1 MIEGNLKGTIIM
13 QNIFTKALRNPFY
26 RTGSLEILLFFA
38 GWGIWWSFFQ
48 IWLTTKQGFS
58 GAQVGTIYTFGSAVA
73 LVLMFVYGSL
83 QDKLGL
89 KKHLLIAMVGCQVL
103 LAPFFTWVYVPML
116 ESNFYVGAM
125 VGAVYLAVAYLAA
138 CPVFEAVTE
147 RLSRRYSFEYGQA
160 RAWGSFG
167 YAMSALAAGF
177 LFTINPYL
185 VFWTGSAVSAV
196 LLAVLLLLKPE
207 NKEANVAAYENS
219 EERNKAVKSPSLK
232 EIVQVFGIF
241 DVWKIIIFVILSW
254 TFYTVFDQ
262 QMFPEFFTRFFAT
275 PEEGQQAYGILNSVQ
290 VFLEFLMMGLVPV
303 LMKKIGVRSALLLS
317 CLIMICRIGG
327 CGLASTP
334 LGIGL
339 IKLLHAPETAL
350 FVLAIFRYF
359 TLHFDTRVS
368 ATLYMVGFQIAA
380 SVGGIIFSVPLGSLR
395 DSIGYQS
402 TFLTIAGIVLV
413 ATLYACCILKKDD
426 RDVEGQPLEA

>member
-1 MIEGNLKGTIIM
+1 M

-196 LLAVLLLLKPE
+196 LLAVLLLMKPE
-207 NKEANVAAYENS
+207 NKDENIAAYENR
-219 EERNKAVKSPSLK
+219 EERDKAVKSPSLK
-232 EIVQVFGIF
+232 EIIQVFGIF

>member
-1 MIEGNLKGTIIM
+1 MGNLL
-13 QNIFTKALRNPFY
+13 KAFSNPFY
-26 RTGSLEILLFFA
+26 RTSSLEIMLFFA

-83 QDKLGL
+83 QDKLGV
-89 KKHLLIAMVGCQVL
+89 KKTLLIFMVSCQVL

-125 VGAVYLAVAYLAA
+125 VGAVYLSVAYLAA

-147 RLSRRYSFEYGQA
+147 RLSRRYRFEYGQA
-160 RAWGSFG
+160 CAWGSLG
-167 YAMSALAAGF
+167 YAISALTAGF

-196 LLAVLLLLKPE
+196 LLAILVFLKPE
-207 NKEANVAAYENS
+207 NREDAVQQYENR
-219 EERNKAVKSPSLK
+219 EERNKDAKSPSLK
-232 EIVQVFGIF
+232 EIVSVFGIL
-241 DVWKIIIFVILSW
+241 DLWKIIIFVILTW

-275 PEEGQQAYGILNSVQ
+275 PEDGQQAYGILNSVQ
-290 VFLEFLMMGLVPV
+290 VFLEFIMMGLVPI
-303 LMKKIGVRSALLLS
+303 LMRKIGVRRALLLG
-317 CLIMICRIGG
+317 CLIMVCRISG
-327 CGLASTP
+327 CGIASTP

-395 DSIGYQS
+395 DNIGYQH
-402 TFLTIAGIVLV
+402 TFLIIAGIVLCASV
-413 ATLYACCILKKDD
+413 YAFFILKKDD
-426 RDVEGQPLEA
+426 QDVEGQPLEH

>member
-1 MIEGNLKGTIIM
+1 M
-13 QNIFTKALRNPFY
+13 QNIFMKALHNPFY

-48 IWLTTKQGFS
+48 IWLTSKQGFT

-73 LVLMFVYGSL
+73 LVLMFFYGYV

-89 KKHLLIAMVGCQVL
+89 KKHLLIAMVGGQVL
-103 LAPFFTWVYVPML
+103 LAPFFTWIYVPML
-116 ESNFYVGAM
+116 ASNFYVGAM

-167 YAMSALAAGF
+167 YAVSALAAGF
-177 LFTINPYL
+177 IFTINPYL
-185 VFWTGSAVSAV
+185 VFWTGSVISAV
-196 LLAVLLLLKPE
+196 LLVVLLFMKPE
-207 NKEANVAAYENS
+207 NDERNIEQYENQ
-219 EERNKAVKSPSLK
+219 EERNKATKTPSLK
-232 EIVQVFGIF
+232 EIVSVFGIS
-241 DVWKIIIFVILSW
+241 DVWRIIVFVIMSW

-262 QMFPEFFTRFFAT
+262 QMFPEFFTKFFVT
-275 PEEGQQAYGILNSVQ
+275 PDEGQQAYGVLNSIE
-290 VFLEFLMMGLVPV
+290 VFLEFLMMGLIPV
-303 LMKKIGVRSALLLS
+303 LMKKIGIRNSLLLG
-317 CLIMICRIGG
+317 CLIMVCRIAG
-327 CGLASTP
+327 CGIATTP
-334 LGIGL
+334 VGIGL
-339 IKLLHAPETAL
+339 IKLLHAPETAI
-350 FVLAIFRYF
+350 FILAIFRYF

-395 DSIGYQS
+395 DSIGYQN
-402 TFLTIAGIVLV
+402 TFLVIAGIVMA
-413 ATLYACCILKKDD
+413 ATVYAFIILKKDD
-426 RDVEGQPLEA
+426 KDVAGQPLEA

>member
-1 MIEGNLKGTIIM
+1 M
-13 QNIFTKALRNPFY
+13 QNIFSKAFHNPFY
-26 RTGSLEILLFFA
+26 RAGSLEILLFFA

-58 GAQVGTIYTFGSAVA
+58 GAQVGTIYTFGSAVS
-73 LVLMFVYGSL
+73 LVLMFVYGYL

-89 KKHLLIAMVGCQVL
+89 RKNLLILMVSCQVL
-103 LAPFFTWVYVPML
+103 LAPFFTWIYVPML
-116 ESNFYVGAM
+116 ESNFYLGAM
-125 VGAVYLAVAYLAA
+125 IGAVYLSVAYLAA

-147 RLSRRYSFEYGQA
+147 RLSRRYRFEYGQA

-167 YAMSALAAGF
+167 YAISALAAGF

-196 LLAVLLLLKPE
+196 LLAMLILLRPE
-207 NKEANVAAYENS
+207 KNKNYVRQYENVA
-219 EERNKAVKSPSLK
+219 ERSKASKAPSFK
-232 EIVQVFGIF
+232 EIIHVFGIF
-241 DVWKIIIFVILSW
+241 DLWKIIVFVILSW

-262 QMFPEFFTRFFAT
+262 QMFPEFFTRFFTT
-275 PEEGQQAYGILNSVQ
+275 PEQGQQAYGILNSIE
-290 VFLEFLMMGLVPV
+290 VFLEFVMMGLIPL
-303 LMKKIGVRSALLLS
+303 LMKKIGIRSSLLLG
-317 CLIMICRIGG
+317 CLIMVCRIAG
-327 CGLASTP
+327 CGIASTP
-334 LGIGL
+334 LGIGV
-339 IKLLHAPETAL
+339 IKLLHAPETAI

-395 DSIGYQS
+395 DSIGYQT
-402 TFLTIAGIVLV
+402 TFLVIAGIVMAAGV
-413 ATLYACCILKKDD
+413 YAFFILKKDEE
-426 RDVEGQPLEA
+426 DVQGQAIEEA

>member
-1 MIEGNLKGTIIM
+1 MGNLL
-13 QNIFTKALRNPFY
+13 KAFSNPFY
-26 RTGSLEILLFFA
+26 RTSSLEILLFFA

-48 IWLTTKQGFS
+48 IWLTTKQGFT

-73 LVLMFVYGSL
+73 LVLMFVYGSV
-83 QDKLGL
+83 QDKLGV
-89 KKHLLIAMVGCQVL
+89 KKNLLIFMVSCQVL

-125 VGAVYLAVAYLAA
+125 VGAVYLSVAYLAA

-147 RLSRRYSFEYGQA
+147 RLSRRYRFEYGQA
-160 RAWGSFG
+160 RAWGSLG
-167 YAMSALAAGF
+167 YAISALTAGF

-196 LLAVLLLLKPE
+196 LLAILVFLKPE
-207 NKEANVAAYENS
+207 NSEANVQQYENR
-219 EERNKAVKSPSLK
+219 EERNKDAKSPSLK
-232 EIVQVFGIF
+232 EIISVFGIL
-241 DVWKIIIFVILSW
+241 DLWKIIIFVILSW

-275 PEEGQQAYGILNSVQ
+275 PEEGQQAYGVLNSVQ
-290 VFLEFLMMGLVPV
+290 VFLEFIMMSLVPI
-303 LMKKIGVRSALLLS
+303 LMRKIGVRRALLLG
-317 CLIMICRIGG
+317 CLIMVCRISG
-327 CGLASTP
+327 CGIASTP
-334 LGIGL
+334 LGIAL

-395 DSIGYQS
+395 DSIGYQP
-402 TFLTIAGIVLV
+402 TFLLIAGIVLC
-413 ATLYACCILKKDD
+413 ATVYAFLILKKDD
-426 RDVEGQPLEA
+426 QDVAGQPLEN

>member
-1 MIEGNLKGTIIM
+1 MGNL
-13 QNIFTKALRNPFY
+13 LRAFSNPFY
-26 RTGSLEILLFFA
+26 RSSSLEILLFFA

-48 IWLTTKQGFS
+48 IWLTSKQGFS

-83 QDKLGL
+83 QDKLGV
-89 KKHLLIAMVGCQVL
+89 KKNLLLFMVGCQVL

-116 ESNFYVGAM
+116 ESSFYVGAM

-147 RLSRRYSFEYGQA
+147 RLSRRYRFEYGQA
-160 RAWGSFG
+160 RAWGSLG
-167 YAMSALAAGF
+167 YAISALTAGF
-177 LFTINPYL
+177 LFTIDPYL
-185 VFWTGSAVSAV
+185 VFWTGSAVSAM
-196 LLAVLLLLKPE
+196 LFAVLVFLKPE
-207 NKEANVAAYENS
+207 NREANVRQYENR
-219 EERNKAVKSPSLK
+219 EEKDKDAKSPSLK
-232 EIVQVFGIF
+232 EIISVFGIF
-241 DVWKIIIFVILSW
+241 DLWKIILLVILSW

-262 QMFPEFFTRFFAT
+262 QMFPQFFTQFFAT
-275 PEEGQQAYGILNSVQ
+275 PEEGQKAYGILNSVQ
-290 VFLEFLMMGLVPV
+290 VFLEFIMMGLVPI
-303 LMKKIGVRSALLLS
+303 LMRKIGVRRALLLG
-317 CLIMICRIGG
+317 CFIMVCRISG
-327 CGLASTP
+327 CSIASSPLA
-334 LGIGL
+334 IAL

-395 DSIGYQS
+395 DSIGYQN
-402 TFLTIAGIVLV
+402 TFMIIAGIVLCATVYAFVVLREDDEEV
-413 ATLYACCILKKDD
+413 A
-426 RDVEGQPLEA
+426 GQPLEN

>member
-1 MIEGNLKGTIIM
+1 MGNLL
-13 QNIFTKALRNPFY
+13 KAFSNPFY
-26 RTGSLEILLFFA
+26 RTSSLEIMLFFA

-83 QDKLGL
+83 QDKLGV
-89 KKHLLIAMVGCQVL
+89 KKTLLIFMVSCQVL

-125 VGAVYLAVAYLAA
+125 IGAVYLAVAYLAA

-160 RAWGSFG
+160 RAWGSLG
-167 YAMSALAAGF
+167 YAISALTAGF

-196 LLAVLLLLKPE
+196 LLAILVFLKPE
-207 NKEANVAAYENS
+207 NREDAVQQYENR
-219 EERNKAVKSPSLK
+219 EERNKDAKSPSLK
-232 EIVQVFGIF
+232 EIVIVFGIL
-241 DVWKIIIFVILSW
+241 DLWKIIIFVILTW

-275 PEEGQQAYGILNSVQ
+275 PEDGQQAYGILNSVQ
-290 VFLEFLMMGLVPV
+290 VFLEFIMMGLVPI
-303 LMKKIGVRSALLLS
+303 LMRKIGVRRALLLG
-317 CLIMICRIGG
+317 CLIMVCRISG
-327 CGLASTP
+327 CGIASTP

-395 DSIGYQS
+395 DNIGYQH
-402 TFLTIAGIVLV
+402 TFLIIAGIVLCASV
-413 ATLYACCILKKDD
+413 YAFFILKKDD
-426 RDVEGQPLEA
+426 QDVEGQPLEH

>member
-1 MIEGNLKGTIIM
+1 MGNL
-13 QNIFTKALRNPFY
+13 FKAFSNPFY
-26 RTGSLEILLFFA
+26 RSSSLEILLFFA

-83 QDKLGL
+83 QDKLGV
-89 KKHLLIAMVGCQVL
+89 KKNLLLFMVGCQVL

-116 ESNFYVGAM
+116 ESSFYVGAM

-147 RLSRRYSFEYGQA
+147 RLSRRYRFEYGQA
-160 RAWGSFG
+160 RAWGSLG
-167 YAMSALAAGF
+167 YAISALTAGF
-177 LFTINPYL
+177 LFTIDPYL

-196 LLAVLLLLKPE
+196 LFAVLVSLKPE
-207 NKEANVAAYENS
+207 NREANVRQYENR
-219 EERNKAVKSPSLK
+219 EEKDKDAKSPSLK
-232 EIVQVFGIF
+232 EIISVFGIF
-241 DVWKIIIFVILSW
+241 DLWKIILLVILSW

-262 QMFPEFFTRFFAT
+262 QMFPQFFTQFFAT
-275 PEEGQQAYGILNSVQ
+275 PEEGQKAYGILNSVQ
-290 VFLEFLMMGLVPV
+290 VFLEFIMMGLVPI
-303 LMKKIGVRSALLLS
+303 LMRKIGVRRALLLG
-317 CLIMICRIGG
+317 CLIMVCRISG
-327 CGLASTP
+327 CSIASSPLA
-334 LGIGL
+334 IAL

-395 DSIGYQS
+395 DSIGYQN
-402 TFLTIAGIVLV
+402 TFMVIAGIVLCATVYAFVVLREDDEEV
-413 ATLYACCILKKDD
+413 A
-426 RDVEGQPLEA
+426 GQPLEN

>member
-1 MIEGNLKGTIIM
+1 MGNILKA
-13 QNIFTKALRNPFY
+13 FSNPFY
-26 RTGSLEILLFFA
+26 RTSSLEIMLFFA

-83 QDKLGL
+83 QDKLGV
-89 KKHLLIAMVGCQVL
+89 KKTLLIFMVSCQVL

-125 VGAVYLAVAYLAA
+125 IGAVYLAVAYLAA

-160 RAWGSFG
+160 RAWGSLG
-167 YAMSALAAGF
+167 YAISALTAGF

-196 LLAVLLLLKPE
+196 LLAILVFLKPE
-207 NKEANVAAYENS
+207 NREDAVQQYENR
-219 EERNKAVKSPSLK
+219 EERNKDARSPSLK
-232 EIVQVFGIF
+232 EIVSVFGIL
-241 DVWKIIIFVILSW
+241 DLWKIIIFVILTW

-290 VFLEFLMMGLVPV
+290 VFLEFIMMGLVPI
-303 LMKKIGVRSALLLS
+303 LMRKIGVRRALLLG
-317 CLIMICRIGG
+317 CLIMVCRISG
-327 CGLASTP
+327 CGIASTP

-395 DSIGYQS
+395 DNIGYQH
-402 TFLTIAGIVLV
+402 TFLIIAGIVLCASV
-413 ATLYACCILKKDD
+413 YAFFILKKDD
-426 RDVEGQPLEA
+426 QDVEGQPLEH

>member
-1 MIEGNLKGTIIM
+1 M
-13 QNIFTKALRNPFY
+13 QNFLMKALRNPFY
-26 RTGSLEILLFFA
+26 RAGSLEILLFFA

-48 IWLTTKQGFS
+48 IWLTTKQGFT

-73 LVLMFVYGSL
+73 LVLMFVYGSI

-89 KKHLLIAMVGCQVL
+89 KKHLLMVMVGCQVL

-116 ESNFYVGAM
+116 AANFYVGAM
-125 VGAVYLAVAYLAA
+125 VGAVYLSVAYLAA

-196 LLAVLLLLKPE
+196 LLAILVLLKPE
-207 NKEANVAAYENS
+207 KREENIQRYENC
-219 EERNKAVKSPSLK
+219 EERNKATKSPSFR
-232 EIVQVFGIF
+232 EIISVLGIG
-241 DVWKIIIFVILSW
+241 DLWRIIIFIILSW

-262 QMFPEFFTRFFAT
+262 QMFPEFFTRFFPT
-275 PEEGQQAYGILNSVQ
+275 PEDGQQAYGILNSVQ
-290 VFLEFLMMGLVPV
+290 VFLEFVMMGLVPI
-303 LMKKIGVRSALLLS
+303 LMRKIGVRRALLLG
-317 CLIMICRIGG
+317 CLIMVCRIGG

-395 DSIGYQS
+395 DTIGYQH
-402 TFLTIAGIVLV
+402 TFLLIAGIVFS
-413 ATLYACCILKKDD
+413 ATLYAFFILKKDD
-426 RDVEGQPLEA
+426 TDVAGQPLEA

>member
-1 MIEGNLKGTIIM
+1 MGNLL
-13 QNIFTKALRNPFY
+13 KAFSNPFY
-26 RTGSLEILLFFA
+26 RTSSLEIMLFFA

-83 QDKLGL
+83 QDKLGV
-89 KKHLLIAMVGCQVL
+89 KKTLLIFMVSCQVL

-125 VGAVYLAVAYLAA
+125 IGAVYLAVAYLAA

-160 RAWGSFG
+160 RAWGSLG
-167 YAMSALAAGF
+167 YAISALTAGF

-196 LLAVLLLLKPE
+196 LLAILVFLKPE
-207 NKEANVAAYENS
+207 NREDAVQQYENR
-219 EERNKAVKSPSLK
+219 EERSKDAKSPSLK
-232 EIVQVFGIF
+232 EIVSVFGIL
-241 DVWKIIIFVILSW
+241 DLWKIIIFVILTW

-275 PEEGQQAYGILNSVQ
+275 PEAGQQAYGILNSVQ
-290 VFLEFLMMGLVPV
+290 VFLEFIMMGLVPI
-303 LMKKIGVRSALLLS
+303 LMRKIGVRRALLLG
-317 CLIMICRIGG
+317 CLIMVCRISG
-327 CGLASTP
+327 CGIASTP

-395 DSIGYQS
+395 DNIGYQH
-402 TFLTIAGIVLV
+402 TFLIIAGIVLCASV
-413 ATLYACCILKKDD
+413 YAFFILKKDD
-426 RDVEGQPLEA
+426 QDVEGQPLEN

>member
-1 MIEGNLKGTIIM
+1 MGNLL
-13 QNIFTKALRNPFY
+13 KAFSNPFY
-26 RTGSLEILLFFA
+26 RTSSLEIMLFFA

-83 QDKLGL
+83 QDKLGV
-89 KKHLLIAMVGCQVL
+89 KKTLLIFMVSCQVL

-125 VGAVYLAVAYLAA
+125 IGAVYLAVAYLAA

-160 RAWGSFG
+160 RAWGSLG
-167 YAMSALAAGF
+167 YAISALTAGV
-177 LFTINPYL
+177 LFPINPYL

-196 LLAVLLLLKPE
+196 LLAILVFLKPE
-207 NKEANVAAYENS
+207 NREDAVQQYENR
-219 EERNKAVKSPSLK
+219 EERNKDAKSPSLK
-232 EIVQVFGIF
+232 EIVSVFGIL
-241 DVWKIIIFVILSW
+241 DLWKIIIFVILTW

-275 PEEGQQAYGILNSVQ
+275 PEDGQQAYGILNSVQ
-290 VFLEFLMMGLVPV
+290 VFLEFIMMGLVPI
-303 LMKKIGVRSALLLS
+303 LMRKIGVRRALLLG
-317 CLIMICRIGG
+317 CLIMVCRISG
-327 CGLASTP
+327 CGIASTP

-395 DSIGYQS
+395 DNIGYQH
-402 TFLTIAGIVLV
+402 TFLIIAGIVLCASV
-413 ATLYACCILKKDD
+413 YAFFILKKDD
-426 RDVEGQPLEA
+426 QDVEGQPLEH